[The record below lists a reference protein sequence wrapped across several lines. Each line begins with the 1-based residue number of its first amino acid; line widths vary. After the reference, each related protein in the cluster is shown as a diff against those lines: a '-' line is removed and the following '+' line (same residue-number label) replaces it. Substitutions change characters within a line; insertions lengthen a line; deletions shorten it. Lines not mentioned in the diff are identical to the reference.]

1 MPDST
6 ASSVPFPKKT
16 LYDLPD
22 VSGRTVLM
30 RADLNVSR
38 EPDGSVQDTYRLR
51 AVVPTLHWLLDHGTA
66 VLLMSHLDRPG
77 GKVDPEMRLDPVV
90 DPLSEILDRPVRK
103 ASDCVGP
110 SAEELA
116 GSLDPGEVGLLENLR
131 FHPGETA
138 GDEAFARQLAALGDV
153 YVNDA
158 FGTAHRDH
166 ASVTGIPKF
175 LKPAVAGELL
185 RTEYVTLKTVADNP
199 DRPLVALLGGAKLSG
214 KLPAVRRFLRSA
226 DHVLLGGGMAF
237 TFVVARGGEV
247 GDSIVEREY
256 VQEAGDLLGH
266 LEDYRG
272 TLTLP
277 SDVTAEAPGN
287 GEVEERPID
296 ELPSGWRGM
305 DIGPRTRSDFRER
318 LEEASMVFWSGPM
331 GVFEDERFAEG
342 TRSLAHALAESSA
355 RVIVGGGDTA
365 AAVHRFGLSDRYGHV
380 STGGGA
386 SVELV
391 SGNPLPALEALEES
405 PAPV

>member
-1 MPDST
+1 
-6 ASSVPFPKKT
+6 
-16 LYDLPD
+16 
-22 VSGRTVLM
+22 M

-38 EPDGSVQDTYRLR
+38 GPDGSVRDTYRLK
-51 AVVPTLHWLLDHGTA
+51 AVVPTLHWLLDQGA
-66 VLLMSHLDRPG
+66 SVLLMSHLGRPG
-77 GKVDPEMRLDPVV
+77 GEVDPELRLDPVV
-90 DPLSEILDRPVRK
+90 EPFSDILGRRLRK
-103 ASDCVGP
+103 AEDCVGP

-138 GDEAFARQLAALGDV
+138 GDEGFARELAALGDL

-166 ASVTGIPKF
+166 ASTTGVPKF
-175 LKPAVAGELL
+175 LRPAVAGELL
-185 RTEYVTLKTVADNP
+185 RTEYVTLKTVSEKP

-237 TFVVARGGEV
+237 TFVVARDGDV
-247 GDSIVEREY
+247 GDSLVEDGYVDEAREIL
-256 VQEAGDLLGH
+256 DH

-272 TLTLP
+272 TLTVA
-277 SDVTAEAPGN
+277 SDVTARGPGD
-287 GEVEERPID
+287 GEIDHLPID
-296 ELPSGWRGM
+296 AIPSGWRGL
-305 DIGPRTRSDFRER
+305 DIGPRSRRRFRR
-318 LEEASMVFWSGPM
+318 TIEEASMVFWSGPM
-331 GVFEDERFAEG
+331 GVFEEEPFAEG
-342 TRSLAHALAESSA
+342 TRSLARALAEAPA

-365 AAVHRFGLSDRYGHV
+365 AAVHHFDLSTRYEHV

-391 SGNPLPALEALEES
+391 SGNPLPAVEALEAVPDPTPHE
-405 PAPV
+405 P